1 MSSSLIKAYNVNYG
15 KTNSEGKKKSRIIDS
30 NDAVSERIRVLSEM
44 LEEVSQESF
53 ADDFT
58 EGLDAEMVDALLVDQ
73 DEVEA
78 VNEANNEAYEKVIAQ
93 ANEEA
98 QTILENAQNSAS
110 SITDEARTQAESI
123 KEEARRAGHDEG
135 YNEGY
140 AKGMEEADALKS
152 QLSEEKIALEKEYED
167 KIAELEPLFVNT
179 LTDIYSHVFGVDLA
193 DRNDVVLHLLKNAIR
208 NVNGSRSFL
217 IHVSREDRARVEEEK
232 SSLSEGLGSSCVMEI
247 IEDMTLSAGNSFIE
261 TDGGIFDCALGTE
274 LELLKKELRLL
285 AYSDE

>member
-30 NDAVSERIRVLSEM
+30 NDAVSEKIRTLSEM

-78 VNEANNEAYEKVIAQ
+78 DNEAYEKVIAQ

-98 QTILENAQNSAS
+98 RTILDNAQSSAS
-110 SITDEARTQAESI
+110 SITDEARAQAEGI
-123 KEEARRAGHDEG
+123 REEARRAGYDEG
-135 YNEGY
+135 YYEGH

-152 QLSEEKIALEKEYED
+152 QLAEEKIALEKEYED

-193 DRNDVVLHLLKNAIR
+193 DRNDVVLHLLRNAIR
-208 NVNGSRSFL
+208 NVNAGHSFL
-217 IHVSREDRARVEEEK
+217 IHVSRDDRARVEEEK
-232 SSLSEGLGSSCVMEI
+232 SFLSEGLGSNCVIEI

-274 LELLKKELRLL
+274 LELLKKELCLL
-285 AYSDE
+285 AYSEE